1 MVEVG
6 LQEIICRALWP
17 NFKGEQMPDSAAA
30 PPEIVGF
37 QGIRVGYFCL
47 DRDST
52 DDTVVLNRID
62 SEGGSEEIMDN
73 SAVFVLLSSSM

>member
-6 LQEIICRALWP
+6 LQEIICRAPWP

-30 PPEIVGF
+30 PPVGF

-47 DRDST
+47 NCDST

-73 SAVFVLLSSSM
+73 